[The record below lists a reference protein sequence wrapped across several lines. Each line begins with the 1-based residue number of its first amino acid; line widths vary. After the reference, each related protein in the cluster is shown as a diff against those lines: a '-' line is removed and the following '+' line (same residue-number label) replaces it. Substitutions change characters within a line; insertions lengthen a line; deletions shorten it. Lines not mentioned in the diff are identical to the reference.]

1 MRSVRHSAYA
11 IVMVLAMAASASA
24 AGLRLA
30 AVFSD
35 NMVLQRGKPLRVW
48 GEADANAPVEVVL
61 GPQRQA
67 TAADA
72 SGYWCVSLPP
82 MQISTEPR
90 TLHVRSGG
98 TEVAARS
105 ILVGDVWLC
114 SGQSNMQMGL
124 REAEGGEAE
133 VRDAAKQTK
142 IRLLSIPKRPS
153 GKPEVRFDA
162 TWQICSPES
171 AAGFSAVGFFFGR
184 ELAQDP
190 AMANVP
196 IGLIDSSFGG
206 TAAEAWTSIEGLG
219 AFKPADL
226 LDSMFGIKP
235 GHLYNGMVAPLIPYS
250 LSGVIW
256 YQGESNAGR
265 PELYPR
271 VLSALI
277 ADWRQRWQ
285 EPALP
290 FLIVQLPPFVGRMGE
305 HYFTWLREA
314 QAEVVRSTP
323 NTALAV
329 TIDTTDGFD
338 LHPKE
343 KREVG
348 RRLALLAR
356 RGVYKQDLVATGPV
370 FKDAKVEGA
379 TMRVTFDTGGTGL
392 ASSMPGTIKGFAV
405 AGDDG
410 VYRFA
415 DAVIEGD
422 SVLLRCQSVPMPK
435 TVRYA
440 WAGVPE
446 ASLTGKSGLPAAPF
460 RTDRLP
466 RSDIEVQI
474 QPVMRNVS
482 TAAYEVSIAGDG
494 KVTSL
499 GVRGKQFLS
508 NALGVAGGTS
518 IPVLFGSR
526 SLSRIQA
533 IGPDLL
539 SCSDNEVTLLLAF
552 KAEAMDWTLMNRGRD
567 EITFRIALASEVV
580 IAPQQTGEPMKLSRG
595 KASLTIT
602 GIDSVSDSED
612 GKVLQVVVKGG
623 TTKRLTLSVGG
634 R

>member
-1 MRSVRHSAYA
+1 M
-11 IVMVLAMAASASA
+11 
-24 AGLRLA
+24 
-30 AVFSD
+30 
-35 NMVLQRGKPLRVW
+35 
-48 GEADANAPVEVVL
+48 
-61 GPQRQA
+61 
-67 TAADA
+67 
-72 SGYWCVSLPP
+72 
-82 MQISTEPR
+82 
-90 TLHVRSGG
+90 
-98 TEVAARS
+98 
-105 ILVGDVWLC
+105 
-114 SGQSNMQMGL
+114 
-124 REAEGGEAE
+124 
-133 VRDAAKQTK
+133 
-142 IRLLSIPKRPS
+142 
-153 GKPEVRFDA
+153 
-162 TWQICSPES
+162 
-171 AAGFSAVGFFFGR
+171 
-184 ELAQDP
+184 
-190 AMANVP
+190 
-196 IGLIDSSFGG
+196 
-206 TAAEAWTSIEGLG
+206 
-219 AFKPADL
+219 
-226 LDSMFGIKP
+226 
-235 GHLYNGMVAPLIPYS
+235 
-250 LSGVIW
+250 
-256 YQGESNAGR
+256 
-265 PELYPR
+265 
-271 VLSALI
+271 I

-305 HYFTWLREA
+305 HYFTWLRAA
-314 QAEVVRSTP
+314 QAEVVQSTP

-356 RGVYKQDLVATGPV
+356 RGVYKQDVVATGPV
-370 FKDAKVEGA
+370 FKDAKVEGS
-379 TMRVTFDTGGTGL
+379 TMRVAFDTGGTGL
-392 ASSMPGTIKGFAV
+392 ASSMPGTVKGFAV

-410 VYRFA
+410 AYRFA
-415 DAVIEGD
+415 DAAIEGD

-446 ASLTGKSGLPAAPF
+446 VSLTGKSGLPVAPF

-474 QPVMRNVS
+474 QPVTRNVS

-552 KAEAMDWTLMNRGRD
+552 KAEAMDWTLVNRGRD

-580 IAPQQTGEPMKLSRG
+580 IAPQKTGEPMTLSRG

-623 TTKRLTLSVGG
+623 TTKRLTLSIDG